1 VCQWPLVPKADD
13 CYRRRWISG
22 RTSSITVFSLMAWP
36 SAVSRRRSSSVA
48 VSFSPQTKATR
59 TFLPTAARAA
69 RRMGGIS
76 PPVLPHVILLPNA
89 SRMMLPAALI
99 LGMLD
104 SILSMLTKAQS
115 DADGVRSSASD

>member
-1 VCQWPLVPKADD
+1 VAT
-13 CYRRRWISG
+13 SG
-22 RTSSITVFSLMAWP
+22 GFW
-36 SAVSRRRSSSVA
+36 VA
-48 VSFSPQTKATR
+48 I
-59 TFLPTAARAA
+59 
-69 RRMGGIS
+69 GG
-76 PPVLPHVILLPNA
+76 VLPHVILLPNA